1 MKRLFFILMSISLV
15 ACLYAVP
22 SKKYKFVVK
31 TTDGDF
37 SYALYKQP
45 EMSFTATDVV
55 VTMEQEEVHFSKN
68 ALVDF
73 TLEYNQY
80 QVTFLDWDGDTLQSS
95 MVTYGEYP
103 VYNGEN
109 PTREPDAQYT
119 YAFTGWSPEVDI
131 VTGTANYYAQFSET
145 LNQYEVNYYNWD
157 GSLLQSSWYYYGEW
171 PSYESSEP
179 WRESDAQ
186 YTYTFSG
193 WSPSVDVVTGT
204 ANYYAQFSETLNQY
218 KVYYFN
224 WDGTLLQSGWYN
236 YGDYPTYTSSDPW
249 RDSNAQYTY
258 TFTGWSPSVD
268 VVTGTARYYA
278 QFSETL
284 NQYEVNYYNWDG
296 TLLQSNL
303 YNYGDWPTY
312 YGSDPWRDS
321 DAQYTYTFSGWSP
334 VVDVVTG
341 TASYYAQFSE
351 TLNRYE
357 VAYYNWDGSLL
368 QSGWYD
374 YGEWPTYD
382 CNVPQRMSDAQYT
395 YTFIGWSPSV
405 DYVTGTAN
413 YYAQFSETLNQYEVN
428 YYNWDGSLLQSV
440 WYNYGE
446 WPTYESS
453 EPWRDSDAQY
463 TYTFTGWS
471 PEVDIVTG
479 TANYYAQFSGTLNRY
494 EVTYYNWD
502 GSLLQSSWYDYG
514 EWPTYECNEP
524 QRMSDAQYTYTF
536 SGWSPEVDVVTGTAS
551 YYAQFSGT
559 LNRYEVT
566 YYNWDGSLLQ
576 SGWYNY
582 GDYPTYTS
590 SEPWRDADA
599 QYTYTFTG
607 WSPEVDVVTGTA
619 SYYAQFSETL
629 RQYEVTFLDW
639 DAIVLKQELVDYGA
653 SATAPDN
660 PIREGYDFVGWDTD
674 YSYII
679 SDLTVTAQYEKQ
691 VGTSIGSKET
701 ETQKSPTKILENGIL
716 YIVLPDGT
724 RYNAQG
730 ATL

>member
-45 EMSFTATDVV
+45 EMSFTTTDVV
-55 VTMEQEEVHFSKN
+55 ISMDQEEVHFSKN
-68 ALVDF
+68 DLVEF
-73 TLEYNQY
+73 TLDYNQY
-80 QVTFLDWDGDTLQSS
+80 QVTFLNWDGDTLQSS
-95 MVTYGEYP
+95 MVTYGELP

-109 PTREPDAQYT
+109 PERESNGQYIYTFSGWTPEIGIVKDDVTYIAQYDEIMR
-119 YAFTGWSPEVDI
+119 YQI
-131 VTGTANYYAQFSET
+131 
-145 LNQYEVNYYNWD
+145 NYYNWD
-157 GSLLQSSWYYYGEW
+157 GSLLQSGWYNYGDY
-171 PSYESSEP
+171 PTYTSSEP
-179 WRESDAQ
+179 WRDADAQ

-193 WSPSVDVVTGT
+193 WSPEVDVVTGT
-204 ANYYAQFSETLNQY
+204 ANYYAQFSETLN
-218 KVYYFN
+218 
-224 WDGTLLQSGWYN
+224 
-236 YGDYPTYTSSDPW
+236 
-249 RDSNAQYTY
+249 
-258 TFTGWSPSVD
+258 
-268 VVTGTARYYA
+268 
-278 QFSETL
+278 
-284 NQYEVNYYNWDG
+284 
-296 TLLQSNL
+296 
-303 YNYGDWPTY
+303 
-312 YGSDPWRDS
+312 
-321 DAQYTYTFSGWSP
+321 
-334 VVDVVTG
+334 
-341 TASYYAQFSE
+341 
-351 TLNRYE
+351 RYE
-357 VAYYNWDGSLL
+357 VA
-368 QSGWYD
+368 
-374 YGEWPTYD
+374 
-382 CNVPQRMSDAQYT
+382 
-395 YTFIGWSPSV
+395 
-405 DYVTGTAN
+405 
-413 YYAQFSETLNQYEVN
+413 
-428 YYNWDGSLLQSV
+428 
-440 WYNYGE
+440 
-446 WPTYESS
+446 
-453 EPWRDSDAQY
+453 
-463 TYTFTGWS
+463 
-471 PEVDIVTG
+471 
-479 TANYYAQFSGTLNRY
+479 
-494 EVTYYNWD
+494 YYNWD

-551 YYAQFSGT
+551 YYAQFSET
-559 LNRYEVT
+559 LNRYEVAYYNWDGSLLQST
-566 YYNWDGSLLQ
+566 MVNYGEWPTYVCNEPQRMSDAQYTYAFTGWSPEVDVVTGAASYYAQFSETLNRYEVAYYNWDGSLLQ
-576 SGWYNY
+576 SGWYDY
-582 GDYPTYTS
+582 GEWPTYDCNVPQRMSDPQYTYTFTGWSPSVDYVTGTANYYAQFSETLNQYEVNYYNWDGSLLQS
-590 SEPWRDADA
+590 SWYDYGEWPSYYGSDPWRDANAQYTYTFSGWSPSVDYVTGTANYYAQFSETLNQYEVNYYNWDGSLLQSNWYYYGEWPSYYGSDPWRDADA

-679 SDLTVTAQYEKQ
+679 SDLTVIAQYEKQ

-730 ATL
+730 AAL